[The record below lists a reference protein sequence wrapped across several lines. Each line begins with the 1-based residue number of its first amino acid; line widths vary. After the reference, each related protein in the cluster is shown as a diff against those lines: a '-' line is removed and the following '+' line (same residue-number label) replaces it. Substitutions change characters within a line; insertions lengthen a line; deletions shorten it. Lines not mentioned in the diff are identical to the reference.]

1 MKKYI
6 LFQSDSLQKTV
17 LNLMKLVKFSKMVEN
32 TAGKGE
38 IAHYKKLLLFPQCFK
53 RLVLQTSKFK
63 GLFWERD
70 KHANYSSRKLT
81 IYKIEAV
88 HLKLLDI

>member
-1 MKKYI
+1 MKNYI

-17 LNLMKLVKFSKMVEN
+17 LNLMKLAKFSKMVEN

-38 IAHYKKLLLFPQCFK
+38 IACYKKLLLFPQCFK
-53 RLVLQTSKFK
+53 RLILQMSKFK

-70 KHANYSSRKLT
+70 KHANDSSRKLT

-88 HLKLLDI
+88 HLQLLDI